1 MRDKYVDESQYI
13 KEVTGEVEQL
23 LIDSAL
29 EALVPYCLSRFRN
42 QKITKDALVEVEE
55 YLRNYMEN
63 KIYEGVFPP
72 LIGSFKAE
80 IDKHD
85 PMHIRVTYIPPFFKR
100 VPKYNIGYTFTDKCY
115 RQHPCCCCCCDC
127 EVNCTKTLTIA
138 SYEQSGNCILYAV
151 KSTCD
156 YDKLPVQDVVSELY
170 IDLAKEDEEENG
182 RNSSVCPV
190 EEA

>member
-23 LIDSAL
+23 LLDSAL

-42 QKITKDALVEVEE
+42 QKITKDALVEMEE
-55 YLRNYMEN
+55 WLRNYMEN

-85 PMHIRVTYIPPFFKR
+85 PTHIRVTYVLPFFKK
-100 VPKYNIGYTFTDKCY
+100 VPKYNVGYTFTYNCY
-115 RQHPCCCCCCDC
+115 RRHP
-127 EVNCTKTLTIA
+127 VNCTKTLTIT
-138 SYEQSGNCILYAV
+138 SYEQSGNCILYSV
-151 KSTCD
+151 KSICD
-156 YDKLPVQDVVSELY
+156 YDKLPIQDVVSEFC
-170 IDLAKEDEEENG
+170 IDLIKEGKEENG
-182 RNSSVCPV
+182 RNSSVYPI
-190 EEA
+190 EE